1 MKNTSQLLVNS
12 GSNIASL
19 QGVRSPRRAGASLS
33 VSNITIPKHSV
44 YNLETHQEHIPEGS
58 ELSVEQEL
66 KRLERN
72 TIKVEYPY
80 NGHNVSN
87 TSMQLMLARNSS
99 SQKVS
104 PFYNNPKYFDSR
116 FDAG

>member
-12 GSNIASL
+12 GTSIASL
-19 QGVRSPRRAGASLS
+19 QGGLSPRRAGTSLS
-33 VSNITIPKHSV
+33 VSNISIPKPSV
-44 YNLETHQEHIPEGS
+44 YKIETHQDRIPEGS
-58 ELSVEQEL
+58 ELSIEQEL
-66 KRLERN
+66 KRLEKN

-80 NGHNVSN
+80 NGHNFSN

-99 SQKVS
+99 AQRVS
-104 PFYNNPKYFDSR
+104 PFYNNPKYFDSH